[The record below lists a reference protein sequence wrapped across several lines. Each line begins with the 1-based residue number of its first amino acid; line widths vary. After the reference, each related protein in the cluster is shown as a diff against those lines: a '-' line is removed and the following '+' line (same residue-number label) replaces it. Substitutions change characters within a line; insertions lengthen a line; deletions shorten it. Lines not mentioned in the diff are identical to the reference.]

1 MEVNSINDAV
11 KMKPDR
17 PEQLASIANTRKVKQ
32 EHRETPVATERSA
45 TVSRNDLDKAVESA
59 NETGQL
65 LKRKLNFSVDEATEK
80 LVVTVIDEE
89 SGEVVRQ
96 IPANEMLRIAAHLK
110 QFQEMNDRVMSAA
123 KSIILDM
130 RY

>member
-1 MEVNSINDAV
+1 MEVNNINPV
-11 KMKPDR
+11 KIKPDR
-17 PEQLASIANTRKVKQ
+17 PEPLVSIANTRKVKQ
-32 EHRETPVATERSA
+32 ESRETTVTNERSA
-45 TVSRNDLDKAVESA
+45 TVSKTDLERAVESA

-80 LVVTVIDEE
+80 LVVKVIDEE

-110 QFQEMNDRVMSAA
+110 QFQEMNDRVMSAV
-123 KSIILDM
+123 KSIILDV